1 MSFISLLFWLD
12 GQVEGINLRLFYSL
26 GFVVGALLH
35 GLKLG
40 GGWAVGS
47 SLGIIG
53 VLNLL
58 GLGVYSSRI
67 LGGLGVGNSDLGLT
81 ILIVFE
87 SHIIFK

>member
-1 MSFISLLFWLD
+1 M
-12 GQVEGINLRLFYSL
+12 
-26 GFVVGALLH
+26 
-35 GLKLG
+35 
-40 GGWAVGS
+40 GS